1 MRPLKRLL
9 KTSDEPCLD
18 TLPQMG
24 GLDNSARGKV
34 LRVAAYL
41 FQQKGYARTTVRELA
56 TMVGIQSGS
65 LFHHFKTKD
74 EILIAVMQE
83 AICFNTARLEH
94 DIQQASGTLNQIKAL
109 ILAELQSINGDTGS
123 AMAVLVFEW
132 DSLTTKQQAP
142 LLSMRDNYENIW
154 LNLLTKA
161 HAEGVIQ
168 HPPFI
173 WRRLIGGAIAWTVT
187 WYNPTGSMNLEQL
200 SEVLLEMGQ
209 GQKSS

>member
-1 MRPLKRLL
+1 MRPITRL
-9 KTSDEPCLD
+9 TRSIEEHGLD
-18 TLPQMG
+18 ALPQMG

-74 EILIAVMQE
+74 EILIAIMQE

-94 DIQQASGTLNQIKAL
+94 DIQQVTGTINQIKAL
-109 ILAELQSINGDTGS
+109 ILAELQSINGDSGS

-132 DSLTTKQQAP
+132 DTLTQKQQAP
-142 LLSMRDNYENIW
+142 LLNMRDNYENIW
-154 LNLLTKA
+154 LDVLKRA
-161 HAEGVIQ
+161 QAEGIIQ
-168 HPPFI
+168 HSPFI

-187 WYNPTGSMNLEQL
+187 WYNPKGTMSLEQL
-200 SEVLLEMGQ
+200 SEVLLQMGQ
-209 GQKSS
+209 SH